1 LTLFKAGI
9 CSGVMFA
16 VFHWRQCGVGRVSR
30 PEASMSA
37 FVVEEA
43 EVGQRLEP
51 SQVGLSALTGDI
63 DVDVCIVGAG
73 IAGLTAALTL
83 AQSGRQVAVLEAR
96 RIGAGAS
103 ACNAGVVLPGFAEG
117 FDRIVERVGLPS
129 AKALWSLSLEGVQSI
144 RDNLSAEASLES
156 GHLAVRRR
164 NEPAKLRARTEW
176 LRDTFEANVEFWSA
190 EEVRAAL
197 PSPAYFQAMRFP
209 EALNIVPEKY
219 LHELAVAARRAGVR
233 IFEGTPALGID
244 AEGVRKH
251 VDTAAARVRAGDIVL
266 TAGAHLGSV
275 MPRAARAAIT
285 LEVGLIETAP
295 LPEQAQT
302 AIRLRG
308 SVGETGAYHRFAGGK
323 LLWSGA
329 ATTRNT
335 NTQALARRLRADIGQ
350 TYPLL
355 RHIEIER
362 AASAAVATTVHRMPQ
377 IGELLP
383 GVWLGAGL
391 GRRGLGTAAMTGLL
405 VARAISA
412 GDDRWRLFAPFG
424 LVSSGGRT
432 GRALAEA
439 ALRARRAAT
448 YLQNFVAR
456 YRTPAPQPASTP
468 VVAVSVK
475 AEEDRL
481 IALEAE
487 RRWLETSAVPQ
498 PEAPAVASPSEP
510 PAAIIPVAAE
520 PLVTESDSK
529 APAPKRKKSAS
540 PRKRA
545 PRKPKLPTPAEVI
558 TLERKSTSKRAAAKT
573 GTRRRRAAPPQTEP
587 DTAPDI
593 VAPSAPSSERLH

>member
-1 LTLFKAGI
+1 
-9 CSGVMFA
+9 MFA
-16 VFHWRQCGVGRVSR
+16 VFHWRQCGVGRVLR
-30 PEASMSA
+30 PGASMSA
-37 FVVEEA
+37 LAVEEA
-43 EVGQRLEP
+43 EVEKRAA
-51 SQVGLSALTGDI
+51 STHFGLPTLTGDI
-63 DVDVCIVGAG
+63 DVDVCIVGGG
-73 IAGLTAALTL
+73 IAGLTAALSL
-83 AQSGRQVAVLEAR
+83 ARSGRQVAVLEAR

-103 ACNAGVVLPGFAEG
+103 ACNAGVVLPGFAESL
-117 FDRIVERVGLPS
+117 DRIAERVGLPS
-129 AKALWSLSLEGVQSI
+129 AKALWSLSLEGAQAI
-144 RDNLSAEASLES
+144 RDSLPLEASLEP

-164 NEPAKLRARTEW
+164 NEPAKLQARAEW
-176 LRDTFEANVEFWSA
+176 LRETFGADVEFWSA

-219 LHELAVAARRAGVR
+219 LRALADAVQAAGVR

-251 VDTAAARVRAGDIVL
+251 VDTATARVRAGDIVL

-275 MPRAARAAIT
+275 MPRVARAALT
-285 LEVGLIETAP
+285 LEVGLIETAT
-295 LPEQAQT
+295 LPDQAQ
-302 AIRLRG
+302 AAVRFHG
-308 SVGETGAYHRFAGGK
+308 SVGETGSYHRFAGGK

-362 AASAAVATTVHRMPQ
+362 AVSATVATTVHQMPQ

-391 GRRGLGTAAMTGLL
+391 GRRGLATAAMTGL
-405 VARAISA
+405 VIARAIAA

-456 YRTPAPQPASTP
+456 YRAPAPQPPPTP
-468 VVAVSVK
+468 VVAASVK
-475 AEEDRL
+475 EEEDRM
-481 IALEAE
+481 IAREAE
-487 RRWLETSAVPQ
+487 RSWLETSVVPQ
-498 PEAPAVASPSEP
+498 PEALVVASPSEP
-510 PAAIIPVAAE
+510 PAEIISVAGEPPVA
-520 PLVTESDSK
+520 ESKPK
-529 APAPKRKKSAS
+529 APATKRKKAAA

-545 PRKPKLPTPAEVI
+545 PR
-558 TLERKSTSKRAAAKT
+558 AAKVPPPADVIAVSRKP
-573 GTRRRRAAPPQTEP
+573 GRKHPAKQAASGRRRAAKKKRPAAVPADAPPPVVPEQ
-587 DTAPDI
+587 
-593 VAPSAPSSERLH
+593 LN

>member
-1 LTLFKAGI
+1 
-9 CSGVMFA
+9 
-16 VFHWRQCGVGRVSR
+16 
-30 PEASMSA
+30 MSA
-37 FVVEEA
+37 FAVEEA
-43 EVGQRLEP
+43 EVEKRAV
-51 SQVGLSALTGDI
+51 STHFGLPTLTGDI
-63 DVDVCIVGAG
+63 DVDVCIVGGG
-73 IAGLTAALTL
+73 IAGLTAALSL
-83 AQSGRQVAVLEAR
+83 ARSGRQVAVLEAR

-103 ACNAGVVLPGFAEG
+103 ACNAGVVLPGFAESL
-117 FDRIVERVGLPS
+117 DRIAERVGLPS
-129 AKALWSLSLEGVQSI
+129 AKALWSLSLEGVQAI
-144 RDNLSAEASLES
+144 RDNLPLEASLEP

-164 NEPAKLRARTEW
+164 NEPAKLRARAEW
-176 LRDTFEANVEFWSA
+176 LRETFGADVEFWSA

-197 PSPAYFQAMRFP
+197 PSPTYFQAMRFP

-219 LHELAVAARRAGVR
+219 LRALADAAQAAGVR

-251 VDTAAARVRAGDIVL
+251 VDTAMARVRAGDIVL

-275 MPRAARAAIT
+275 MPRVARAALT
-285 LEVGLIETAP
+285 LEVGLIETAT
-295 LPEQAQT
+295 LPDQAQ
-302 AIRLRG
+302 AAVRFHG
-308 SVGETGAYHRFAGGK
+308 SVGETGSYHRFAGGK

-335 NTQALARRLRADIGQ
+335 NTQALARRLRADVGQ

-362 AASAAVATTVHRMPQ
+362 AVSATVATTVHQMPQ

-391 GRRGLGTAAMTGLL
+391 GRRGLATAAMTGL
-405 VARAISA
+405 VIARAIAA

-456 YRTPAPQPASTP
+456 YRAPAPQPPPTP
-468 VVAVSVK
+468 VVAASVK
-475 AEEDRL
+475 EEEDRV
-481 IALEAE
+481 IAREAE
-487 RRWLETSAVPQ
+487 RSWLETSVVPQ
-498 PEAPAVASPSEP
+498 PEAPVVASPSEP
-510 PAAIIPVAAE
+510 PAEIISVAGEPPVA
-520 PLVTESDSK
+520 ESKPK
-529 APAPKRKKSAS
+529 APATKRKKAAA

-545 PRKPKLPTPAEVI
+545 PR
-558 TLERKSTSKRAAAKT
+558 AAKVPPPADVIAVSRKP
-573 GTRRRRAAPPQTEP
+573 GRKHPAKQAASGRRGAAKKKRPAAVPADAPPPVVPEQLT
-587 DTAPDI
+587 
-593 VAPSAPSSERLH
+593 